1 MQKITKYLPL
11 VIALCAIADT
21 QFDLLLSIG
30 LDATLI
36 NYIKLLGLILAIF
49 LPSIDSLFEEEKTE
63 APILDKPLLKSES
76 IDPNEQYGKAPKD
89 RRKKGE
95 LDEEQA
101 I

>member
-49 LPSIDSLFEEEKTE
+49 LPSIDSLFEEEKVE
-63 APILDKPLLKSES
+63 APILDKPLLKSNSAES
-76 IDPNEQYGKAPKD
+76 DLYGNRPND
-89 RRKKGE
+89 RRKRE
-95 LDEEQA
+95 LDNEA
-101 I
+101 

>member
-63 APILDKPLLKSES
+63 APILDKPLLKSNSAES
-76 IDPNEQYGKAPKD
+76 DLYGKRPKG
-89 RRKKGE
+89 KKGE
-95 LDEEQA
+95 LDEEETV
-101 I
+101 